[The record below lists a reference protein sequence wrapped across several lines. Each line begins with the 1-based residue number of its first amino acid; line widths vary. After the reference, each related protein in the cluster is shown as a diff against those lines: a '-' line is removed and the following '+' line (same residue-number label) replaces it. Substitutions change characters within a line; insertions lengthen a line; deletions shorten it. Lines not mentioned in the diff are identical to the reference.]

1 MSFCFCGKYAPY
13 AFKKQTGDLIWFC
26 FDHAPKTKKLQ
37 KEKKEVVE
45 RIAETPIKLTEE
57 KTGAL
62 YYDN

>member
-13 AFKKQTGDLIWFC
+13 AYKRKTGELSWFC
-26 FDHAPKTKKLQ
+26 FEHSPKAKKLQ
-37 KEKKEVVE
+37 KGKKIAET
-45 RIAETPIKLTEE
+45 IAETPIKLTEE